1 MDNKF
6 LILVEGDSDIVIIS
20 TVLSHLLHNEIHQRI
35 HFYKCNGYYNMLSS
49 IRPFLDSYDP
59 SIKILATFDADT
71 ASIEKVKEKIDFVKE
86 YVNYNYYKD
95 RLEIVCFTPTIDV
108 AIECTSEILS
118 KKRNMREEYNQAVS
132 TFIVEHL
139 KEIEKLEAF
148 KQMINYIN
156 SNNHG

>member
-95 RLEIVCFTPTIDV
+95 PPVFNPNYFNISINVFGPPRFPDFVTI
-108 AIECTSEILS
+108 
-118 KKRNMREEYNQAVS
+118 
-132 TFIVEHL
+132 H
-139 KEIEKLEAF
+139 
-148 KQMINYIN
+148 
-156 SNNHG
+156 